1 MEPYEDRPSALDIGP
16 KFDGPHSIHNE
27 GRPLFGCIAAAMLE
41 IDMSTLSCCASI
53 SVMATVQVSYS
64 GRTGPGAPE
73 PTEGEAMVHS
83 LHAPGQAIDEKLAAA
98 HISLFR
104 DSTLLGAK
112 VDKLGTGLVE
122 KKADRLGHSDES
134 NGGEEEDEE
143 SISTEGSDE
152 DREADDER
160 AGRHPPIL

>member
-1 MEPYEDRPSALDIGP
+1 
-16 KFDGPHSIHNE
+16 
-27 GRPLFGCIAAAMLE
+27 
-41 IDMSTLSCCASI
+41 
-53 SVMATVQVSYS
+53 
-64 GRTGPGAPE
+64 
-73 PTEGEAMVHS
+73 MVHS

-112 VDKLGTGLVE
+112 VDEPGTGLVGRR
-122 KKADRLGHSDES
+122 AARPGLSDES
-134 NGGEEEDEE
+134 DGGEEEDEE

-160 AGRHPPIL
+160 AGWHPLML